1 MQVLYERCAAV
12 DVGKD
17 VIAVAVRLPGDGPDG
32 RQMIKRMFKTYY
44 GVLREAARWLT
55 SLGVTHVAMEA
66 TGIYSMPVYHALV
79 EHGEFTQVLVCNAG
93 HVKNVP
99 GRKTDLADA
108 EWLVHLLECGLLRG
122 SFIPPADIKAARD
135 VIRYRAKVVQSRTSE
150 VQRLGNVLQD
160 AGIKIDSVASS
171 IATKSGLAM
180 IEALI
185 DGERRG
191 RVLADLAKG
200 TMRSKIPDLSMA
212 LEGRFGDHHALMC
225 RLHLDHIGHLEEM
238 IAALDAQ
245 IEAMMEPF
253 RAQRELLTTIPG
265 IGPLA
270 AAAVISEI
278 GADVREYFPDAAHLA
293 SWAGV
298 CPGNHESAGKRR
310 SGQRRHGNQHLQP
323 VLVESSW
330 AAVRHQG
337 YLKALYHRHVM
348 KWGGYRSRTAK
359 KKAIIVVAHA
369 LLVIIWHVLAT
380 GTPYDEL
387 GEDYFTTRM
396 DPERETRRL
405 VAKLEALGHA
415 VTLASAAA

>member
-1 MQVLYERCAAV
+1 MRILYERCAAV

-32 RQMIKRMFKTYY
+32 RQMIKRTFKTFY

-55 SLGVTHVAMEA
+55 ALGVTHVAMEA
-66 TGIYSMPVYHALV
+66 TGIYSMPVYHALI
-79 EHGEFTQVLVCNAG
+79 EHGDFTQVLVCNAG

-99 GRKTDLADA
+99 GRKTDFSDA
-108 EWLVHLLECGLLRG
+108 EWLVHLLECGLLAG

-135 VIRYRAKVVQSRTSE
+135 VVRYRAKVVQSRTSE

-171 IATKSGLAM
+171 IATRSGLAM

-191 RVLADLAKG
+191 TILAELAQG
-200 TMRSKIPDLSMA
+200 RMRSKIPDLAMA

-225 RLHLDHIGHLEEM
+225 RLHLDHIGHLEAM
-238 IAALDAQ
+238 IAKLDAQ
-245 IEAMMEPF
+245 VEAMMEPF
-253 RAQRELLTTIPG
+253 RAQRDLMATIPG

-270 AAAVISEI
+270 AAAVTSEI

-293 SWAGV
+293 SWAGL
-298 CPGNHESAGKRR
+298 CPGNHESAGKRH
-310 SGQRRHGNQHLQP
+310 SGRRRHGNTHLQP
-323 VLVESSW
+323 VLVESAW
-330 AAVRHQG
+330 AAVRHDG
-337 YLKALYHRHVM
+337 YLKSLYHRHVM
-348 KWGGYRSRTAK
+348 KWGGYRSQIAK

-387 GEDYFTTRM
+387 GADYFTRRL

-405 VAKLEALGHA
+405 IAKLEALGHT
-415 VTLASAAA
+415 VSLQPAA

>member
-32 RQMIKRMFKTYY
+32 RATMKRTFKTFY
-44 GVLREAARWLT
+44 GVLREAARWLA
-55 SLGVTHVAMEA
+55 SLGVTQVAMEA
-66 TGIYSMPVYHALV
+66 TGIYSMPVYHALL
-79 EHGEFTQVLVCNAG
+79 EHGDFAQVLVCNAG
-93 HVKNVP
+93 HVRNVP

-135 VIRYRAKVVQSRTSE
+135 VIRYRTKVVQSRTSE
-150 VQRLGNVLQD
+150 LQRLGNVLQD

-171 IATKSGLAM
+171 IATKSGRAM

-185 DGERRG
+185 DGERRPG
-191 RVLADLAKG
+191 VLADLAMGK
-200 TMRSKIPDLSMA
+200 MRSKIPDLALA

-238 IAALDAQ
+238 TGKLDAQ
-245 IEAMMEPF
+245 IEAMMQPF
-253 RAQRELLTTIPG
+253 RAGRDLLTTIPG
-265 IGPLA
+265 IGELA
-270 AAAVISEI
+270 AAAVLSEI
-278 GADVREYFPDAAHLA
+278 GADVTGYFPDAAHLA
-293 SWAGV
+293 SWAGI
-298 CPGNHESAGKRR
+298 CPGNHESAGKRH
-310 SGQRRHGNQHLQP
+310 SGRRRHGNQHLQP
-323 VLVESSW
+323 VLVETAWS
-330 AAVRHQG
+330 AVRHDG

-348 KWGGYRSRTAK
+348 KWGGYRSPAAK

-369 LLVIIWHVLAT
+369 ILVIIWHVLAT
-380 GTPYDEL
+380 GRPCDEL
-387 GEDYFTTRM
+387 GADFFTRRL

-405 VAKLEALGHA
+405 IAKLEALGHQ
-415 VTLASAAA
+415 VRLQPAA